1 MNLFEKTLHSTS
13 IYKGTII
20 DLEVHDVEL
29 PDGQTSKRELI
40 YHNGAV
46 AVCPITPE
54 NKVILVKQFRKA
66 CEKPLLEIPAGKLE
80 QGEERISAAKR
91 ELEEE
96 TGYIADELEHITE
109 MYGSPGFSNEKLS
122 IYMAE
127 NLTKGKMH
135 LDEDEFLELAYYDMN
150 EIKTLLDNKEIEDA
164 KTIIALQ
171 HLLLNYNH
179 YK

>member
-13 IYKGTII
+13 IYKGAII

-96 TGYIADELEHITE
+96 TGYIADELEDITE
-109 MYGSPGFSNEKLS
+109 MYGSPGFSNEKIS
-122 IYMAE
+122 IYIAE
-127 NLTKGKMH
+127 NLTKGKMQ

-150 EIKTLLDNKEIEDA
+150 EIKTLLDNKELEDA

>member
-1 MNLFEKTLHSTS
+1 
-13 IYKGTII
+13 
-20 DLEVHDVEL
+20 
-29 PDGQTSKRELI
+29 
-40 YHNGAV
+40 
-46 AVCPITPE
+46 
-54 NKVILVKQFRKA
+54 

-80 QGEERISAAKR
+80 KDEERISAAKR

-109 MYGSPGFSNEKLS
+109 MYGSPGFSNEKIS
-122 IYMAE
+122 IYMAK
-127 NLTKGKMH
+127 NVTKGEMN
-135 LDEDEFLELAYYDMN
+135 LDEDECIEIAYLYIN
-150 EIKTLLDNKEIEDA
+150 EIKSFLDNNELEDV